1 MKTRIAK
8 LMCEEALQTEEGAS
22 VIEEAGE
29 IIRRGGLVAFPTET
43 VYGLGA
49 DAVNK
54 AAAKKIYEA
63 KGRPS
68 DNPLIVHIAYISQLA
83 EIAGKISPEMKAL
96 SDAFWPGPLTM
107 IVNQREGE
115 PLIPRETTGGLST
128 VAVRFPSHPIAN
140 ALIRES
146 GRMIAA
152 PSANL
157 SGRPSPTTGQH
168 VIEDL
173 DGKVDM
179 IIDSG
184 SVDIGLESTIIDLTG
199 DVPMVLR
206 PGYITRDELSKVLG
220 AVELDPAVAGIE
232 GSAPPKAPGM
242 RYRHY
247 APKAHLTIVEKKSDL
262 VESLQE
268 RIINEALTAMEKGL
282 KTAIICA
289 DENAHLYEGLEN
301 VKVYDIG
308 RFSDDDEIAG
318 NLFSVLRK
326 CDEDG
331 MERIFSESF
340 DTPRLGG
347 AIMNR
352 LLKAAGHD
360 ILEI

>member
-1 MKTRIAK
+1 MKTKIAR
-8 LMCEEALQTEEGAS
+8 LLGDEALHSEEGAI
-22 VIEEAGE
+22 VLDEAAE

-54 AAAKKIYEA
+54 KAAKKIYEA

-68 DNPLIVHIAYISQLA
+68 DNPLIVHIAYMSQLA
-83 EIAGKISPEMKAL
+83 EIAGKISPAMKAL

-128 VAVRFPSHPIAN
+128 VAVRFPSNPIAN

-152 PSANL
+152 PSANT
-157 SGRPSPTTGQH
+157 SGRPSPTSGEH

-179 IIDSG
+179 IIDAG
-184 SVDIGLESTIIDLTG
+184 SVDIGLESTIIDLTE
-199 DVPMVLR
+199 DIPVILR
-206 PGYITRDELSKVLG
+206 PGFITRGELSKVLG
-220 AVELDPAVAGIE
+220 EVSVDPAIE
-232 GSAPPKAPGM
+232 GVESSAPPKAPGM

-247 APKAHLTIVEKKSDL
+247 APKARLTIVEKKS
-262 VESLQE
+262 VSGEPVFE
-268 RIINEALTAMEKGL
+268 RIIKEALSFAQSGGKS
-282 KTAIICA
+282 AIICA
-289 DENAHLYEGLEN
+289 DENLSHYEGLDG

-308 RFSDDDEIAG
+308 RFEHDDEIAQ
-318 NLFSVLRK
+318 NLFSVLRQ
-326 CDEDG
+326 CDCDG
-331 MERIFSESF
+331 VGRIFSESF

>member
-1 MKTRIAK
+1 MKTRIARLLK
-8 LMCEEALQTEEGAS
+8 EDALHFEEGAS
-22 VIEEAGE
+22 VIDEAAE

-49 DAVNK
+49 DARNK
-54 AAAKKIYEA
+54 EAARKIYEA

-68 DNPLIVHIAYISQLA
+68 DNPLIVHIAYVSQLA
-83 EIAGKISPEMKAL
+83 EITGKISPEMKAL

-128 VAVRFPSHPIAN
+128 VAVRFPSNPIAN

-152 PSANL
+152 PSANT
-157 SGRPSPTTGQH
+157 SGRPSPTTGEH

-184 SVDIGLESTIIDLTG
+184 SVDIGLESTIIDLTE
-199 DVPMVLR
+199 DVPVILR

-220 AVELDPAVAGIE
+220 AVSVDPAISGAE
-232 GSAPPKAPGM
+232 SSAPPKAPGM

-247 APKAHLTIVEKKSDL
+247 APKAHLTIVEQRDGTA
-262 VESLQE
+262 ESVSG
-268 RIINEALTAMEKGL
+268 RIIKEALFAAAEGK
-282 KTAIICA
+282 KPAIICA
-289 DENAHLYEGLEN
+289 DENAHLYEGLEG

-308 RFSDDDEIAG
+308 HFINDDEIAQ
-318 NLFSVLRK
+318 NLFAVLRQ
-326 CDEDG
+326 CDDDG
-331 MERIFSESF
+331 IERIFSESF

>member
-1 MKTRIAK
+1 MKTRIAR
-8 LMCEEALQTEEGAS
+8 LLGEEALQTEEGAC
-22 VIEEAGE
+22 VLDEAAE

-49 DAVNK
+49 DAMNK
-54 AAAKKIYEA
+54 KAAKKIYEA

-83 EIAGKISPEMKAL
+83 EITGRISPEMKAL

-128 VAVRFPSHPIAN
+128 VAVRFPSNTIAN
-140 ALIRES
+140 ALIRAS

-152 PSANL
+152 PSANT
-157 SGRPSPTTGQH
+157 SGRPSPTFGEH

-184 SVDIGLESTIIDLTG
+184 SVDIGLESTIIDLTE
-199 DVPMVLR
+199 DIPVILR

-220 AVELDPAVAGIE
+220 EVSVDPAISQT
-232 GSAPPKAPGM
+232 GSDAPPKAPGM

-247 APKAHLTIVEKKSDL
+247 APKAHLTIVAKKGDPSAP
-262 VESLQE
+262 VFE
-268 RIINEALTAMEKGL
+268 RIIKEALSFAHSGGKS
-282 KTAIICA
+282 AIICA
-289 DENAHLYEGLEN
+289 DENLKFYEGLEG

-308 RFSDDDEIAG
+308 RFLHDDEIAQ
-318 NLFSVLRK
+318 NLFSVLRQ
-326 CDEDG
+326 CDCDG
-331 MERIFSESF
+331 SGGSF
-340 DTPRLGG
+340 RRALIPL
-347 AIMNR
+347 A
-352 LLKAAGHD
+352 
-360 ILEI
+360 LEEP

>member
-1 MKTRIAK
+1 MRTEPEKVKELLSRRKEVVDIDGLLELDAKKREIMYQVEQKKAEQNAVSKKIPAMKK
-8 LMCEEALQTEEGAS
+8 
-22 VIEEAGE
+22 AGE
-29 IIRRGGLVAFPTET
+29 DTAPVFE
-43 VYGLGA
+43 
-49 DAVNK
+49 
-54 AAAKKIYEA
+54 
-63 KGRPS
+63 
-68 DNPLIVHIAYISQLA
+68 
-83 EIAGKISPEMKAL
+83 EMKAL

-262 VESLQE
+262 AESLQE
-268 RIINEALTAMEKGL
+268 RIINETLTSMEKGL